1 MRCPESIQECIESS
15 QVRGGGGG
23 GGGGLSWLQDHFI
36 DREEQKLRD
45 FLTTLK
51 LFGIVTNKIFTKDRN
66 MRKFF

>member
-15 QVRGGGGG
+15 QVGGGGV
-23 GGGGLSWLQDHFI
+23 GLSWLQDHFI
-36 DREEQKLRD
+36 NWEEQKLRD